1 MIMMLTY
8 ADNIIDSYNDDADS
22 VRKTDAD
29 DDEDED
35 DHKDC

>member
-1 MIMMLTY
+1 MMLTY
-8 ADNIIDSYNDDADS
+8 ADNNEDSYDDADS